1 MNDNLGKKAEHKLRI
16 WLDRPDIGQSFDR
29 IYDQMSGFYGGR
41 NICDFT
47 LFKSPYMFYIE
58 SKATTHDRFDFSM
71 LTDTQYQGLLSKS
84 KIQNVFGVVI
94 VLFYEY
100 KRAFV
105 FNIVDINKL
114 YQLGKKSLNINKIS
128 RWNIPYYEIPTISSR
143 KELLDYNGNVEDII
157 KSLSNL

>member
-1 MNDNLGKKAEHKLRI
+1 MSEDLGKKAERKIREWLNRPEEGYC
-16 WLDRPDIGQSFDR
+16 LDRVV
-29 IYDQMSGFYGGR
+29 DQMSGFYGGR

-84 KIQNVFGVVI
+84 KIQNVFGIVI

-105 FNIVDINKL
+105 FNIIDIDKL